1 MASIVGHLPEKRTET
16 EFEDFKPALTM
27 QQAIVEANRCLYC
40 ADAPCVEACPTRIDV
55 PEFIRKIATGNLKG
69 SARTI
74 FLANVFGMSCARVCP
89 VEVLCAGG
97 CVLNNMGVPPIQI
110 GRLQRYA
117 TDTAYESGWRFFE
130 AGAPTGKSVALIGG
144 GPASLAAAH
153 ALRRMGHACT
163 VYEKRDVLGGLNTW
177 GVAPYKLRADRAL
190 EEAAWVLAIGG
201 IEVQSRVEVGKDVS
215 WAELEQKHDAFF
227 LGFGLGADQWLEV
240 PGANLDGVEGA
251 VAVIERMKLG
261 EIDVSNLRHVLVVG
275 GGNTAVD
282 VVREV
287 LGLGM
292 PNVTLVYRRTEADMP
307 GYAHEW
313 SAAKNAG
320 ARVLWRSLPAAFE
333 GRDRVVRTVITRLD
347 EHRQPIAGSEFELDT
362 DLVLMAIGQEKTA
375 DTVARLEGVETE
387 RGRVVVDETGA
398 TGRRGVFAGGD
409 CVNGGK
415 EVVNAVAEGTAAAA
429 AIDAYLRGDPDA

>member
-1 MASIVGHLPEKRTET
+1 MASIVGQLPEKRTET

-27 QQAIVEANRCLYC
+27 QQAIAEANRCIYC
-40 ADAPCVEACPTRIDV
+40 SDAPCIEACPTKIDV
-55 PEFIRKIATGNLKG
+55 PEFIRKIATGNMKG
-69 SARTI
+69 SARAI
-74 FLANVFGMSCARVCP
+74 FSSNVFGMSCARVCP
-89 VEVLCAGG
+89 VEVLCVGD

-117 TDTAYESGWRFFE
+117 TDIAYENGWRFFE
-130 AGAPTGKSVALIGG
+130 AGDPTGKSVGLIGG

-163 VYEKRDVLGGLNTW
+163 LYEKRDVLGGLNTW

-215 WAELEQKHDAFF
+215 WAELEQKHDALF
-227 LGFGLGADQWLEV
+227 LGFGLGADQWLDA
-240 PGANLDGVEGA
+240 PGADLDGVEGA

-292 PNVTLVYRRTEADMP
+292 PNVTLIYRRTEAQMP

-313 SAAKNAG
+313 NAAKNAG
-320 ARVLWRSLPAAFE
+320 ARALWRSLPAAFE
-333 GRDRVVRTVITRLD
+333 GRDRVVRAVITRLD
-347 EHRQPIAGSEFELDT
+347 ENREPIAGSEFELDT
-362 DLVLMAIGQEKTA
+362 DLVIMAIGQEKTA
-375 DTVARLEGVETE
+375 EIVAGLDGVETE
-387 RGRVVVDETGA
+387 LGRVVVDETGT

-415 EVVNAVAEGTAAAA
+415 EVVNAVAEGKVAAA
-429 AIDAYLRGDPDA
+429 AIDAYLRGGF